1 MARLKKK
8 KYKKRVKGER
18 ITSKNLVDY
27 ILTLVVWTLR
37 NNESDPWGA
46 KRLERFVDKLHEN
59 YEFVISGEV
68 SLLDIRKQLELETGI
83 KIELQK

>member
-1 MARLKKK
+1 MTRLKKK

-18 ITSKNLVDY
+18 ITNKNLVDY
-27 ILTLVVWTLR
+27 VLTLVVWTLR
-37 NNESDPWGA
+37 NNEGDPWGV
-46 KRLERFVDKLHEN
+46 KRLEKFVDKLHEN

>member
-1 MARLKKK
+1 MTRLKKK

-37 NNESDPWGA
+37 NNEGDPWGA
-46 KRLERFVDKLHEN
+46 KRLEKFVDKLHKN

>member
-1 MARLKKK
+1 MKKK

-27 ILTLVVWTLR
+27 VLTLVVWTLR
-37 NNESDPWGA
+37 NNEGDPWGT
-46 KRLERFVDKLHEN
+46 KRIEKFVDKLHEN